1 MNLSAGKLDI
11 VDGSYLG
18 LNYSGFHDSAIAI
31 VAPDGEPLYAASLE
45 RFSRVK
51 QDGRP
56 PYIMLDQIP
65 MDKISKIA
73 ISTYEQFVAP
83 QVFDSKTHPQRLPK
97 PREEPLVHDQLFYD
111 VINSIPG
118 EKVFVGHHTCHASLA
133 FFGSGF
139 DEALCFTYDGG
150 MHNDPWFGCLYQC
163 SRTNGIIP
171 VDRFSSMHYS
181 KITSLYSFVT
191 AILGFTP
198 NKHEGKITG
207 LAAYGKI
214 SGPCLTL
221 LERWFEQDYFELE
234 KSLYWI
240 FSYSKTNSPQLIPHK
255 YHLDRFREET
265 AGISR
270 EDMAATLQYFA
281 ERHVLEILE
290 KAKHQ
295 GWESQNICLA
305 GGLFANVKI
314 NQRVVEFGY
323 SRLFVAPPMTDDGTA
338 LGAAWALAS
347 ESPHFSPK
355 PLRTVFLGPSYAVDA
370 AQAIV
375 QQEDINV
382 TPLEDAP
389 LAIAKLL
396 ANGSVVAVF
405 QGASEFGPRALGNR
419 SILAPA
425 VDHEINQRL
434 NRQLNRTEFMPF
446 APMTRIE
453 DAEDCYQNIDRVRHT
468 AEFMTVTVNCTELMK
483 QTCPAVVHV
492 DGTARPQLVS
502 SENNIFIHQVL
513 TCYLELTG
521 INAIVNT
528 SFNIHEEPIVCSSG
542 DALRG
547 FFESGVDYLFM
558 EGIGLISYADNKD
571 VAIRYLREKLE
582 NSSSQNKY
590 TSAYAIIDQL
600 DQENNNLF
608 AQNEKKEYV
617 IRRLNNITKER
628 EKELTKIIERVS
640 QAEATNALLQL
651 ELEQKN
657 KVISDAAPFLTELC
671 IINQKLNS
679 SLKRQTTFTKFLFF
693 LPSFVGRLFLPRLGR
708 LYQHRPRK
716 LHLPNTY
723 RNTLPLD
730 SMPLVSIVTPSFNHA
745 RYLARTIE
753 SVLGQDYP
761 NIEYRVQDGCSTD
774 NSLEIIKRYADKL
787 EGWESTPDNG
797 QTNAINR
804 AFARTHGE
812 IMAWLNSDDILLPG
826 ALPFV
831 VDFFNKHPGVD
842 VVYGNRILLDELD
855 MQIGSWVLPPH
866 DNEVLSWADFIPQ
879 ETLFWRRSI
888 WEKVGGRLD
897 EYFHY
902 AMDWDLILRFRNAG
916 AKFVRLPRFLGGFRV
931 HHAQKTTAMS
941 NIGEMEMNKLREREL
956 GYLPDVH
963 DIRHALRPY
972 LLKHLAADWG
982 LRLGVNHKYLK

>member
-1 MNLSAGKLDI
+1 MNLSTAKLDI

-18 LNYSGFHDSAIAI
+18 LNYSGFHDTAIAI

-56 PYIMLDQIP
+56 PYVMLDQIP
-65 MDKISKIA
+65 WDRISKLA
-73 ISTYEQFVAP
+73 ISTYEKFVAP
-83 QVFDSKTHPQRLPK
+83 SIADSKTHPQRLPK
-97 PREEPLVHDQLFYD
+97 PREEPLVHDQPFYD
-111 VINSIPG
+111 VINLIPG
-118 EKVFVGHHTCHASLA
+118 EKVYVGHHTCHASLA
-133 FFGSGF
+133 FWGSGF
-139 DEALCFTYDGG
+139 DESLCFTYDGG
-150 MHNDPWFGCLYQC
+150 MHNDPWFGGLYQC
-163 SRTNGIIP
+163 SKTNGIIP
-171 VDRFSSMHYS
+171 VDRFSSMHYA
-181 KITSLYSFVT
+181 KITSLYTFVT
-191 AILGFTP
+191 ALLGYTP

-214 SGPCLTL
+214 SDLCLTL
-221 LERWFEQDYFELE
+221 LERWFKQDFFELE

-240 FSYSKTNSPQLIPHK
+240 FSYSKINSPQLIPRK
-255 YHLDRFREET
+255 SHLDRFREET

-270 EDMAATLQYFA
+270 EDMAATLQYLA

-295 GWESQNICLA
+295 GWESRNICLA

-314 NQRVVEFGY
+314 NQRVAEFGF

-347 ESPHFSPK
+347 QSSLFSPK
-355 PLRTVFLGPSYAVDA
+355 PLRTVFLGPAYAVDA

-375 QQEDINV
+375 EQEDIHV
-382 TPLEDAP
+382 TPLENAP
-389 LAIAKLL
+389 LSIAKLL
-396 ANGSVVAVF
+396 GNGSVVAVF

-425 VDHEINQRL
+425 VDSEINQRL
-434 NRQLNRTEFMPF
+434 NKQLNRTEFMPF

-453 DAEDCYQNIDRVRHT
+453 DAEDCYQNIDRVKHT

-502 SENNIFIHQVL
+502 SESNIFIHQVL
-513 TCYLELTG
+513 TCYVELTG
-521 INAIVNT
+521 IKSIVNT
-528 SFNIHEEPIVCSSG
+528 SFNIHEEPIVCSSS

-547 FFESGVDYLFM
+547 FFESGVDYLFI
-558 EGIGLISYADNKD
+558 EGIGLISSADNKD
-571 VAIRYLREKLE
+571 VTIHYLREKIK
-582 NSSSQNKY
+582 NASSQNMHTY
-590 TSAYAIIDQL
+590 AYAIIDQL
-600 DQENNNLF
+600 DQKNNKLF
-608 AQNEKKEYV
+608 AQNE
-617 IRRLNNITKER
+617 
-628 EKELTKIIERVS
+628 EKENVIQHLINVARERDNALTKYTERASKAEVNNTLL
-640 QAEATNALLQL
+640 QAELD
-651 ELEQKN
+651 QKN
-657 KVISDAAPFLTELC
+657 KALSDTVPFLTELC
-671 IINQKLNS
+671 EVHTHRISELTKQTFFFT
-679 SLKRQTTFTKFLFF
+679 SLLFPLFF
-693 LPSFVGRLFLPRLGR
+693 VRRLFLPRLGR
-708 LYQHRPRK
+708 LYQHRPRT
-716 LHLPNTY
+716 LRLPKTY
-723 RNTLPLD
+723 RETLPLD
-730 SMPLVSIVTPSFNHA
+730 STPFVSIVTPSFNHV
-745 RYLARTIE
+745 RFLARTIE
-753 SVLGQDYP
+753 SVLSQDYP
-761 NIEYRVQDGCSTD
+761 HIEYRVQDGCSTD

-797 QTNAINR
+797 QTDAINR

-831 VDFFNKHPGVD
+831 VDFFNKHPEVD
-842 VVYGNRILLDELD
+842 VVYGNRILLDERD
-855 MQIGSWVLPPH
+855 KQIGRWVLPPH

-897 EYFHY
+897 ESFHY
-902 AMDWDLILRFRNAG
+902 AMDWDLILRFRDAG
-916 AKFVRLPRFLGGFRV
+916 AKFVRLSRFLGGFRV
-931 HHAQKTTAMS
+931 HSAQKTTAMS
-941 NIGEMEMNKLREREL
+941 KCGETEMNRLREREL
-956 GYLPDVH
+956 GYLPEVE
-963 DIRHALRPY
+963 DISKAIRPY
-972 LLKHLAADWG
+972 LLKHLAADLG